1 MKRLQKYQRS
11 KLEVGKK
18 LPTRPVSNPM
28 HSGPGWSGRFFST
41 SNFDLW
47 YFCSLLTYKD
57 VQYLVWKIWLISVW
71 RMKAKVLLWLS
82 TWFIFARSTL
92 ISYYT
97 EAFVKTEVGCTVYE
111 RNLWPVDFRKNIKY
125 LNFEQFF
132 TNMVIVHHSAF
143 CRSDMEVVV
152 FPGNTSPVVNVYSE
166 QSLAGSGCNASL
178 PVWFGWGEKCLTAQL
193 RKPLYSVR
201 SLVVG
206 GTYGGVGG
214 GPSSL

>member
-1 MKRLQKYQRS
+1 MNVICDLS
-11 KLEVGKK
+11 ILE
-18 LPTRPVSNPM
+18 
-28 HSGPGWSGRFFST
+28 
-41 SNFDLW
+41 
-47 YFCSLLTYKD
+47 
-57 VQYLVWKIWLISVW
+57 KII
-71 RMKAKVLLWLS
+71 
-82 TWFIFARSTL
+82 
-92 ISYYT
+92 
-97 EAFVKTEVGCTVYE
+97 
-111 RNLWPVDFRKNIKY
+111 
-125 LNFEQFF
+125 FEQFF
-132 TNMVIVHHSAF
+132 TNVVIVHHSAF

-214 GPSSL
+214 RPSSL